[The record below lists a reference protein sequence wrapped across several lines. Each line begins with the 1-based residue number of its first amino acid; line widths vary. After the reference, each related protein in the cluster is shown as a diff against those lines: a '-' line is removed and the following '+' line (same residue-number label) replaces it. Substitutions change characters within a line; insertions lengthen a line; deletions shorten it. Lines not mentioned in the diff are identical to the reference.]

1 MNKNTLPQSIK
12 EVVKFINKFGD
23 KNPSFCQRL
32 LKQHLD
38 TTIKFGYI
46 YTKSGF
52 SRNEIPVISPIESKK
67 ELIPFLSFKNNIY
80 NKIAKTYVMEF
91 LTGMYLEE
99 YARMTTPCRVM
110 GIDRTYAKTYGDA
123 MFEMFDFLAINPGT
137 FKDPDIQIFC
147 DLFVD
152 TLFARTTYPKILD
165 PEKQTQLSPVY
176 EKMNGMYYFDA
187 QILYYMTK
195 TLADR
200 GLDTSKVKTAFE
212 KLPFQEDLGQT
223 YIPIYKQMDKFE
235 DFVSGAMYILDNQAE
250 FFEGAKQKDSQA
262 DHAVDLER

>member
-1 MNKNTLPQSIK
+1 
-12 EVVKFINKFGD
+12 
-23 KNPSFCQRL
+23 
-32 LKQHLD
+32 
-38 TTIKFGYI
+38 
-46 YTKSGF
+46 
-52 SRNEIPVISPIESKK
+52 
-67 ELIPFLSFKNNIY
+67 
-80 NKIAKTYVMEF
+80 
-91 LTGMYLEE
+91 
-99 YARMTTPCRVM
+99 
-110 GIDRTYAKTYGDA
+110 

-137 FKDPDIQIFC
+137 FKDPDIQVFC

-165 PEKQTQLSPVY
+165 PEKQTDLSPVY

-235 DFVSGAMYILDNQAE
+235 DFSNGAMYILDNQAE

-262 DHAVDLER
+262 DHSVELGR

>member
-1 MNKNTLPQSIK
+1 MKKNTFPQSIK

-52 SRNEIPVISPIESKK
+52 NKSEISVISPIESKK

-91 LTGMYLEE
+91 LKGMYLDE

-110 GIDRTYAKTYGDA
+110 GI
-123 MFEMFDFLAINPGT
+123 
-137 FKDPDIQIFC
+137 
-147 DLFVD
+147 
-152 TLFARTTYPKILD
+152 
-165 PEKQTQLSPVY
+165 
-176 EKMNGMYYFDA
+176 
-187 QILYYMTK
+187 
-195 TLADR
+195 
-200 GLDTSKVKTAFE
+200 
-212 KLPFQEDLGQT
+212 
-223 YIPIYKQMDKFE
+223 
-235 DFVSGAMYILDNQAE
+235 
-250 FFEGAKQKDSQA
+250 
-262 DHAVDLER
+262 